1 MAMIRKNRSFGKP
14 HGSNNPEL
22 CPECGQKNCRCF
34 AAGSCATYKKV
45 NRNLSEKFG
54 VTCPNT
60 GRPSVD
66 FEQLLDLIRLRLPG
80 QMR

>member
-1 MAMIRKNRSFGKP
+1 MAMVRKNRSFGKP
-14 HGSNNPEL
+14 FGGKNPGG
-22 CPECGQKNCRCF
+22 CPECGRITCPCF
-34 AAGSCATYKKV
+34 KAGSCATYKKV